1 MNTKT
6 VDKLKE
12 CVKILGTLL
21 DEEETKDDGTMVLH
35 FFDQML
41 LQMQKVTNPDDLAQQ
56 ESVTAQHNDGCG
68 CGDCIP
74 GTGPV
79 PGAPRSEVSADNV
92 SVHNDGCGCGDCI
105 PGTGPVPGTPRTDPQ
120 KVGGRAPVGEHAATD
135 LTPLD
140 KECDC
145 GKNPAGSRCNNAC
158 RESEIKAT
166 GTIEN
171 YLKFLG
177 GDEEDEEDLSEV
189 VESVNSFV
197 DEQLW
202 GPRTRSSNH

>member
-56 ESVTAQHNDGCG
+56 ESVTAQ
-68 CGDCIP
+68 
-74 GTGPV
+74 
-79 PGAPRSEVSADNV
+79 
-92 SVHNDGCGCGDCI
+92 HNDGCGCGDCI